1 VGRSKLPAEVI
12 RVIETAEIRWTDHA
26 FDESFAED
34 AGRADVIAVA
44 RTADTWK
51 RTTDKRGEA
60 IDGFVDAVTGR
71 DLRGRRMYLSG
82 KRIRYDGVECW
93 YVVTFHKAT

>member
-1 VGRSKLPAEVI
+1 MPAEVI

-26 FDESFAED
+26 FDESFAWD

-44 RTADTWK
+44 RTAEAWK
-51 RTTDKRGEA
+51 RTRDPQGEA
-60 IDGFVDAVTGR
+60 VDGFVDAVTGR
-71 DLRGRRMYLSG
+71 DRRGRRMYLAG

-93 YVVTFHKAT
+93 YVITFHKAT